1 MRNNIRRNAINSNQ
15 NRDTSNNEITSP
27 LINRTDDYFIE
38 NNYFDHSY
46 NTDNL
51 INHRRNNLIQ
61 YEICDETQELLVLSN
76 NKKYK

>member
-38 NNYFDHSY
+38 NNYFDHFY